1 MANENNLIPIE
12 HLSKEEAKR
21 RGSAGGKKSGLA
33 RRRKKALKS
42 LMNDLLS
49 SEVFD
54 TNIYNQTAAMGIS
67 PEDMSYGAAI
77 VAAMVKEAAE
87 GNVKAFNAITDLI
100 GEGSN
105 AERVK
110 IQRRQLKLQENK
122 ASSDTGND
130 GRLAELIE
138 GLKED
143 VHEETTEA
151 ASEMA
156 EE

>member
-1 MANENNLIPIE
+1 MANEKNLIPIE
-12 HLSKEEAKR
+12 HLSTEEAKK
-21 RGSAGGKKSGLA
+21 RGSAGGKKSGEV

-54 TNIYNQTAAMGIS
+54 TNIYNKTTAMGVS

-110 IQRRQLKLQENK
+110 LQRRQVKLQEDK

-130 GRLAELIE
+130 GKLADLIE
-138 GLKED
+138 GLKDD

-156 EE
+156 DE

>member
-1 MANENNLIPIE
+1 MANENNLIPNSE
-12 HLSKEEAKR
+12 RTPSELREMRSN
-21 RGSAGGKKSGLA
+21 GGKKSGEA

-54 TNIYNQTAAMGIS
+54 TSIYNKTTAMGIS
-67 PEDMSYGAAI
+67 PEEMSYGAAI

-100 GEGSN
+100 GEGSSG
-105 AERVK
+105 ERVK
-110 IQRRQLKLQENK
+110 LQRRQVKLQENK
-122 ASSDTGND
+122 ASTDSGNN
-130 GRLAELIE
+130 GRLADLIE
-138 GLKED
+138 GLKDD
-143 VHEETTEA
+143 VYEETTDT
-151 ASEMA
+151 ASEVA

>member
-1 MANENNLIPIE
+1 MANEKNLIPIE
-12 HLSKEEAKR
+12 HLSTEEAKK
-21 RGSAGGKKSGLA
+21 RGSAGGKKSGEV

-110 IQRRQLKLQENK
+110 IQRRQLKLQEQK
-122 ASSDTGND
+122 LTGDTDTDTPDDGFLEALSGSAAEDWSD
-130 GRLAELIE
+130 E
-138 GLKED
+138 ED
-143 VHEETTEA
+143 
-151 ASEMA
+151 
-156 EE
+156 